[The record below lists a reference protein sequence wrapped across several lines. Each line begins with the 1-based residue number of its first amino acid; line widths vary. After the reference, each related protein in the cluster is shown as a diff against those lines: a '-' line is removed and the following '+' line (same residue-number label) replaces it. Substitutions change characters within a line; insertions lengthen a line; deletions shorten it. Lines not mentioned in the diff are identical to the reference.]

1 MCLSGIKSSTSTW
14 KISLSGSSRRIPQVW
29 CQFWKT
35 VRVNWSMNLPSLV
48 STWMKHIQGRSCC
61 QMTPMRKLA
70 KRWSLSCLLRC
81 VCKTFQLPFET
92 PLVVKLN
99 QCCHSWFN
107 DLGVA
112 NQQGDALVSSAMCCK
127 PFHGLDPVYLSKGMP
142 LPSSDPV
149 YSCHAECFSFFQT
162 CHLLLNSCWNVPPL
176 LTLSLFLK
184 AVNLTTLSNE
194 RTGIV
199 SLTLIN

>member
-1 MCLSGIKSSTSTW
+1 
-14 KISLSGSSRRIPQVW
+14 
-29 CQFWKT
+29 
-35 VRVNWSMNLPSLV
+35 MNLPSLV

-127 PFHGLDPVYLSKGMP
+127 PFHGLDPIYLSKGMP